1 MLIDRSRKFSRYTRP
16 QRQEGFKL
24 LKGPKATQS
33 PPLLF
38 FPPSPFEA
46 LIKAQI
52 EIFVK
57 FEEFDALRQ
66 IN

>member
-16 QRQEGFKL
+16 QHQEGFKL

-33 PPLLF
+33 PPFLLF

-52 EIFVK
+52 EIFVSLK
-57 FEEFDALRQ
+57 SLMR
-66 IN
+66 